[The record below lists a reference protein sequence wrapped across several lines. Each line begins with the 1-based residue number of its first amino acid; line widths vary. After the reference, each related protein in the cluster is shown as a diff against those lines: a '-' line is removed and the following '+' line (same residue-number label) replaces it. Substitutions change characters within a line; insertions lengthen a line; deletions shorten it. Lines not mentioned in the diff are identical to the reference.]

1 MAVFAR
7 PLAALGVA
15 LFCAVGAR
23 AAEQLVDGIAA
34 QVGTR
39 IVLISEVLRAAGA
52 PEAAMRKAGASEQD
66 VAKLRAEALE
76 RLIEARL
83 VETVVARLEVTA
95 SDDEI
100 DKTIKQIAEMN
111 GLTMEQLYA
120 SVVFHGMS
128 REDYRKQIKQ
138 DLERRN
144 VVNALLAPDVK
155 VEERDIRALYDAQ
168 FGSQPDLA
176 NVVRVRQIL
185 ITFGKNTGR
194 TSEQACAIAAL
205 AHQRVVEA
213 GEPFEEVAKQVS
225 EVAPKDG
232 GDLGWLPAD
241 QLADWMHEALD
252 PLQPGGVSNLMLQPF
267 GCSVLQLVERRE
279 MAKPSYEKVHGAL
292 KEEAF
297 NHKLEERYRD
307 WLEELREKTYIDRRG
322 YFAEAAQLGANLPGE
337 EEEGE
342 SASEIP

>member
-7 PLAALGVA
+7 RLVALGAVLA
-15 LFCAVGAR
+15 CAAGAR

-39 IVLISEVLRAAGA
+39 IVLLSEVLRAASA

-83 VETVVARLEVTA
+83 VESVVARLEVTV
-95 SDDEI
+95 SEEEI
-100 DKTIKQIAEMN
+100 DATIKQIAELN
-111 GLTMEQLYA
+111 GLTIEQLYA

-155 VEERDIRALYDAQ
+155 VEERDVRALYDAQ
-168 FGSQPDLA
+168 FGSQPDVA
-176 NVVRVRQIL
+176 DVIRVRQIL
-185 ITFGKNTGR
+185 VTYGKDTGR
-194 TSEQACAIAAL
+194 TLEEACATATVAR
-205 AHQRVVEA
+205 QRVVD

-232 GDLGWLPAD
+232 GDLGWLPVN

-252 PLQPGGVSNLMLQPF
+252 PLQPGGVSNLMVQPF
-267 GCSVLQLVERRE
+267 GCSVLQFVERRE
-279 MAKPSYEKVHGAL
+279 MAKPSYEKVHTAL
-292 KEEAF
+292 KDEAF
-297 NHKLEERYRD
+297 NHKLEERYRE
-307 WLEELREKTYIDRRG
+307 WLEELRAKTYIDRRG
-322 YFAEAAQLGANLPGE
+322 FFAEAAQLGANLPGE
-337 EEEGE
+337 KEGE

>member
-1 MAVFAR
+1 LFAFAR
-7 PLAALGVA
+7 FSAAALLA
-15 LFCAVGAR
+15 LTLCAAGAR

-39 IVLISEVLRAAGA
+39 IVLISEVLRASQA

-83 VETVVARLEVTA
+83 VESVVARLEVTA
-95 SDDEI
+95 SEEEI
-100 DKTIKQIAEMN
+100 DATIKQIAEMN
-111 GLTMEQLYA
+111 GLTVEQLYA
-120 SVVFHGMS
+120 SVVFHGMT

-155 VEERDIRALYDAQ
+155 VEERDVRALYDAQ
-168 FGSQPDLA
+168 FGSQPDVA

-185 ITFGKNTGR
+185 VTSGTDTGR
-194 TSEQACAIAAL
+194 TSEQACTTAAL
-205 AHQRVVEA
+205 ARQRVED

-232 GDLGWLPAD
+232 GDLGWLPTN
-241 QLADWMHEALD
+241 QLADWMHEALGS
-252 PLQPGGVSNLMLQPF
+252 LQPGGLSNLVVQPF
-267 GCSVLQLVERRE
+267 GCSVLQLVERRDME
-279 MAKPSYEKVHGAL
+279 KPSYEKVHDAL
-292 KEEAF
+292 REEAF
-297 NHKLEERYRD
+297 NHKLDERYRE
-307 WLEELREKTYIDRRG
+307 WLEELRGKTYIDRRG

-337 EEEGE
+337 KEGE